1 MIKTY
6 QEDLTLAA
14 PLYSET
20 DELWPLYPSDPNW
33 CYAGSGSFEPFEWVS
48 GKGVGACD
56 PSAILLLRKMHS
68 SCAIIDCTASIL
80 FDGTVGEFDFTFAAT
95 IKFNAAGVSCE
106 VRISNAEYP
115 SGSILAVLRNKG
127 IPAVAL
133 DPVEI
138 SSGVLEIRFYDDGT
152 HYRLSKNGTTLASI
166 EKTPDNIAKFSLRED
181 AHPAFSFQAF
191 NAEDKP
197 KFYMK
202 SVDFEYD
209 EFVSNPFW
217 TDLINCHETT

>member
-20 DELWPLYPSDPNW
+20 DELWPLSPGDPNW
-33 CYAGSGSFEPFEWVS
+33 YYTGSEPFEWVS

-56 PSAILLLRKMHS
+56 PSSILLLRKMHR
-68 SCAIIDCTASIL
+68 SCAIIDCTVHVLLELSG
-80 FDGTVGEFDFTFAAT
+80 DEFSYELGARIGFYA
-95 IKFNAAGVSCE
+95 NYLSC
-106 VRISNAEYP
+106 VISISNDPYIN
-115 SGSILAVLRNKG
+115 GSIHVTLQNNGLE
-127 IPAVAL
+127 
-133 DPVEI
+133 DVESVPQSI
-138 SSGVLEIRFYDDGT
+138 ESGVIALRFYDDGT
-152 HYRLSKNGTTLASI
+152 HYRLSKNGTILASI
-166 EKTPDNIAKFSLRED
+166 EKTPDNVAQYSKRED
-181 AHPAFSFQAF
+181 SSPSFFFLAF
-191 NAEDKP
+191 NAVDEP
-197 KFYMK
+197 KFYLK